1 MESFSKLY
9 DSMDEYIR
17 RRDPASYENK
27 RIELEVKYFK
37 IPNLVEV
44 LPKEFKYS
52 SVAEIGCAT
61 GELIGTF
68 PGSDIKRRV
77 GFDISSLNILSA
89 RKKFPQVTFYNNDF
103 RLSAEKFDLVILSDI
118 LEHVED
124 DVEFLQAAAQMGKLL
139 LVNLPLE
146 KCLINLFRNYGF
158 DDPSGHLRSY
168 SLKDGLQLF
177 ENADLLTLKYLR
189 KWSLESEYE
198 LFRQKLNEEIKGS
211 RFSGNLLQQKI
222 KVFIFLLTSHFHSLE
237 RFIFSS
243 NLFASV
249 CSKYQ

>member
-1 MESFSKLY
+1 
-9 DSMDEYIR
+9 MDEYAR
-17 RRDPASYENK
+17 RRDPASYETK
-27 RIELEVKYFK
+27 RIELEVKHFK

-44 LPKEFKYS
+44 LPKEFKYT
-52 SVAEIGCAT
+52 SVAEVGCAT

-77 GFDISSLNILSA
+77 GFDISPLNILAA
-89 RKKFPQVTFYNNDF
+89 RKKFSNVTFYNNDF

-168 SLKDGLQLF
+168 SLEDALQLF
-177 ENADLLTLKYLR
+177 ENADLLTLKYVR
-189 KWSLESEYE
+189 KWSLESDYE
-198 LFRQKLNEEIKGS
+198 LFRQKLNEEVKGA

-222 KVFIFLLTSHFHSLE
+222 KAFIFLLTSHFHSLE
-237 RFIFSS
+237 QFIFSS

>member
-1 MESFSKLY
+1 
-9 DSMDEYIR
+9 MDEYVC
-17 RRDPASYENK
+17 RRDPASYETK

-44 LPKEFKYS
+44 LPKEFKYT

-77 GFDISSLNILSA
+77 GFDISPLNILSA
-89 RKKFPQVTFYNNDF
+89 RKKFSQVTFYNNDF

-118 LEHVED
+118 LEHVEND
-124 DVEFLQAAAQMGKLL
+124 IEFLQAAGKMGKLV
-139 LVNLPLE
+139 LVNLPIE
-146 KCLINLFRNYGF
+146 KCLVNLFRNYGF

-168 SLKDGLQLF
+168 SLEDGLQLF
-177 ENADLLTLKYLR
+177 EKADLLTLKYAQ
-189 KWSLESEYE
+189 KWSLESDYE
-198 LFRQKLNEEIKGS
+198 LLRQKLNEEVKGS
-211 RFSGNLLQQKI
+211 RFSGDFWQQKI
-222 KVFIFLLTSHFHSLE
+222 KASIFMLIYHFRSLE

-249 CSKYQ
+249 CSKHQ